1 MSEHEH
7 EQQLEA
13 FALKRWASIDEED
26 LLILRDCLRV
36 ALEHID
42 GVRRREAERFID
54 EIAREVNKRTPLL
67 PDEPL
72 GTAAADMREVA
83 ARNNYLVS
91 RGWYLE
97 GEHGQHG
104 ELASTTGVDAADAH
118 RIQEQ
123 WDAST

>member
-26 LLILRDCLRV
+26 LVILRDCLRV

-42 GVRRREAERFID
+42 GFRRSEAERFID
-54 EIAREVNKRTPLL
+54 EITREVNKRTPLL
-67 PDEPL
+67 PDEPP
-72 GTAAADMREVA
+72 GTADADMREIA

-97 GEHGQHG
+97 GEHWQHG
-104 ELASTTGVDAADAH
+104 ELAGTTGVDAAEAQ
-118 RIQEQ
+118 RMQEG